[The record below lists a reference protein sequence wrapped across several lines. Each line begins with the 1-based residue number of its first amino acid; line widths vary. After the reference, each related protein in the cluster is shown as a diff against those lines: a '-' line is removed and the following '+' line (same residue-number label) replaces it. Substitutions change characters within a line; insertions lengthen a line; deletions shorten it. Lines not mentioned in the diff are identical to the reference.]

1 MRFASLGSG
10 SRGNAL
16 VVEAGATRV
25 MLDCG
30 FAVREAVAR
39 LSRLDLQPADLSAI
53 LVTHEHS
60 DHIGG
65 VAAFARKFN
74 LPVWLTHGT
83 YHSAS
88 GHGAAG
94 RFYDEQAF
102 HLFDSHCRFSIGAIE
117 IEPFPVPH
125 DAREPAQFVFGDGSR
140 RLGVLTDA
148 GCLTPHIEMTL
159 NRCHALV
166 LECNHDV
173 EMLRNGP
180 YPPSLKRRVAGR
192 LGHLD
197 NETAADLLGRLDSSL
212 LQHIVA
218 AHLSDKNNL
227 PHLARQALSRVLNC
241 GMEWIGIADQETGF
255 DWRQIV

>member
-16 VVEAGATRV
+16 VVEAGQTRL

-30 FAVREAVAR
+30 FAVRETVAR
-39 LSRLDLQPADLSAI
+39 LSRLELLPADLAAI
-53 LVTHEHS
+53 VVTHEHS

-83 YHSAS
+83 FSSAAS
-88 GHGAAG
+88 QFRDG
-94 RFYDEQAF
+94 QPV
-102 HLFDSHCRFSIGAIE
+102 HLFDSHCRFRIGDME

-125 DAREPAQFVFGDGSR
+125 DAMEPSQFVFGDGAR

-148 GCLTPHIEMTL
+148 GCSTPHIEATL
-159 NRCHALV
+159 SRCHALV
-166 LECNHDV
+166 LECNHDA

-180 YPPSLKRRVAGR
+180 YPPGLKQRVAGR
-192 LGHLD
+192 FGHLD
-197 NETAADLLGRLDSSL
+197 NDAAAGVLGRLDVGL

-227 PHLARQALSRVLNC
+227 PHLARLALSRALNC
-241 GMEWIGIADQETGF
+241 EMEWIGIAGQESGF
-255 DWRQIV
+255 DWRQIS

>member
-16 VVEAGATRV
+16 VVEAEATRV

-30 FAVREAVAR
+30 FTVRETVAR
-39 LSRLDLQPADLSAI
+39 LSRLDLQPEDISAI

-74 LPVWLTHGT
+74 RPVWLTHGT
-83 YHSAS
+83 FSSSAGQFQDNPS
-88 GHGAAG
+88 L
-94 RFYDEQAF
+94 

-125 DAREPAQFVFGDGSR
+125 DAREPAQFVFGDGAR

-148 GCLTPHIEMTL
+148 GCSTPHIEATL
-159 NRCHALV
+159 SRCHALV
-166 LECNHDV
+166 LECNHDE

-192 LGHLD
+192 LGHLE
-197 NETAADLLGRLDSSL
+197 NSVAAELLGRLDSSL
-212 LQHIVA
+212 LQHVVA

-227 PHLARQALSRVLNC
+227 PELAREALSQALNC
-241 GMEWIGIADQETGF
+241 EMDWIGIARQETGF
-255 DWRQIV
+255 DWRQVA